1 MFLIS
6 NLACIE
12 GILVVQVEGI
22 RKIIPRGDIMLEKI
36 FTSPTQYLLNKG
48 LDATSVRNRV
58 IADNIANVDT
68 PKFKRREVIFEE
80 NVKKVLENNKFN
92 VKLRITNSRHMQ
104 IKEKDTQ
111 IEPEIRTLRDLS
123 YRNDEN
129 NVDIDVETAKM
140 AKNKILYDALGQ
152 SMSNE
157 IRLLRMAITGRG

>member
-152 SMSNE
+152 SISNE

>member
-1 MFLIS
+1 
-6 NLACIE
+6 
-12 GILVVQVEGI
+12 
-22 RKIIPRGDIMLEKI
+22 MLEKV
-36 FTSPTQYLLNKG
+36 FTSPTQSLLNKG
-48 LDATSVRNRV
+48 LDTASVRNRV

-68 PKFKRREVIFEE
+68 PGFKRREVIFEE
-80 NVKKVLENNKFN
+80 NIKKVLEKNTIND
-92 VKLRITNSRHMQ
+92 KLRTTDSRHMQ

-111 IEPEIRTLRDLS
+111 IEPEIRELKDLS

-140 AKNKILYDALGQ
+140 TKNKLFYDALGQ

>member
-1 MFLIS
+1 M
-6 NLACIE
+6 
-12 GILVVQVEGI
+12 V
-22 RKIIPRGDIMLEKI
+22 EKI

-48 LDATSVRNRV
+48 LDAASVRNKV

-80 NVKKVLENNKFN
+80 NIKKVLEKNNIN
-92 VKLRITNSRHMQ
+92 VKLRTTDSRHMQ
-104 IKEKDTQ
+104 IVEKNTQ
-111 IEPEIRTLRDLS
+111 TEPEIRTLNDLS

-140 AKNKILYDALGQ
+140 AKNKIFYDALGQ

>member
-1 MFLIS
+1 
-6 NLACIE
+6 
-12 GILVVQVEGI
+12 
-22 RKIIPRGDIMLEKI
+22 MLEKI

-48 LDATSVRNRV
+48 LDTASVRSKV

-80 NVKKVLENNKFN
+80 NIKKVLEKNNIN
-92 VKLRITNSRHMQ
+92 AKLRLTDSRHMQ
-104 IKEKDTQ
+104 IKEKNIQ
-111 IEPEIRTLRDLS
+111 IEPEIRTLNDLS
-123 YRNDEN
+123 YRNDGN

-140 AKNKILYDALGQ
+140 AKNKIYYDALGQ

>member
-1 MFLIS
+1 
-6 NLACIE
+6 
-12 GILVVQVEGI
+12 
-22 RKIIPRGDIMLEKI
+22 MLEKI

-48 LDATSVRNRV
+48 LDAASVRNKV

-68 PKFKRREVIFEE
+68 PKFKRHEVIFEE
-80 NVKKVLENNKFN
+80 NIKKVLEKNNIN
-92 VKLRITNSRHMQ
+92 GKLRTSDSRHMQ

-111 IEPEIRTLRDLS
+111 IEPEIRTLKDLS

-140 AKNKILYDALGQ
+140 AKNKIYYDALGQ

>member
-1 MFLIS
+1 
-6 NLACIE
+6 
-12 GILVVQVEGI
+12 
-22 RKIIPRGDIMLEKI
+22 MLEKI

>member
-1 MFLIS
+1 
-6 NLACIE
+6 
-12 GILVVQVEGI
+12 
-22 RKIIPRGDIMLEKI
+22 MLEKI

-48 LDATSVRNRV
+48 LDAASVRNRV

-80 NVKKVLENNKFN
+80 NIKKVLEKNNIN
-92 VKLRITNSRHMQ
+92 VKLRTTDSRHMQ
-104 IKEKDTQ
+104 IKEKGTQ
-111 IEPEIRTLRDLS
+111 IEPEIRTLKDLS

-140 AKNKILYDALGQ
+140 AKNKIYYDALGQ

>member
-1 MFLIS
+1 MI
-6 NLACIE
+6 
-12 GILVVQVEGI
+12 
-22 RKIIPRGDIMLEKI
+22 EKI

-48 LDATSVRNRV
+48 LDAASVRNRV

-80 NVKKVLENNKFN
+80 NIKKVLEKNKIN
-92 VKLRITNSRHMQ
+92 VKLRTTDSRHMQ
-104 IKEKDTQ
+104 IKVIDNGV
-111 IEPEIRTLRDLS
+111 EPEIRVLNDLS

-140 AKNKILYDALGQ
+140 AKNKIFYDSLGQ